1 MKMPLPARPQ
11 RQRPRARSCRQSRKS
26 WLASAHNCPSALFL
40 MMTSIGVNTLACH
53 ACQGIFLWV
62 CAQASSW
69 LPAKFLSDVCSTIY
83 LGSRPSGFHVVFVKH
98 ATRHALL
105 GVPGVHG
112 VHGVLISLVCLLCV
126 FTWNSSFSQVFQHYT
141 NVCASVPKLK
151 SLSFC
156 RAHEA

>member
-1 MKMPLPARPQ
+1 MPKHL
-11 RQRPRARSCRQSRKS
+11 RQSWVPSQDKS
-26 WLASAHNCPSALFL
+26 QTEATVWDTVWDFSNGASP
-40 MMTSIGVNTLACH
+40 
-53 ACQGIFLWV
+53 
-62 CAQASSW
+62 W

-83 LGSRPSGFHVVFVKH
+83 LGSRPSCFHVVFVKH

-126 FTWNSSFSQVFQHYT
+126 FTWNSRFAQVIQHYT

>member
-11 RQRPRARSCRQSRKS
+11 RQTPRERSCRQDRKS

-53 ACQGIFLWV
+53 ACRGIFLWV
-62 CAQASSW
+62 CAQASPW

-83 LGSRPSGFHVVFVKH
+83 LGSRPKLLPCRIRK
-98 ATRHALL
+98 TCNTTCL
-105 GVPGVHG
+105 GVPG

-126 FTWNSSFSQVFQHYT
+126 FTWNSSFAQVFQHYT